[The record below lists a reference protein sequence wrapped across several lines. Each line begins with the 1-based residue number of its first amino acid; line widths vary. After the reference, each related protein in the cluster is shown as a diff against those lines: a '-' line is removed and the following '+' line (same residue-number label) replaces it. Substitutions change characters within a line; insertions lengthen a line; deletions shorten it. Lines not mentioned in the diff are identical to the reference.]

1 MTQSF
6 QQRFASLAERAEQ
19 AILQDLTIPPL
30 PEAVLME
37 AMAYSLSSGGK
48 RFRPVLMLA
57 SGELLNLPETL
68 LFPFARALEMIHT
81 YSLIHDDLPA
91 MDNDDLRRGRP
102 TNHKVFGEDMAIL
115 AGDALLNRAYE
126 VMFEAL
132 ASSSDLYRGIR
143 AAGCIARAAGATGM
157 VGGQVLDMLG
167 ERVDLTK
174 RLVPADLSHVKE
186 ADSTTDAMSDL
197 AQLQRMHALKTGALI
212 RAAVEVPAM
221 LGGTGQQEYAALM
234 IYADQLGLSFQ
245 IRDDLLDLQGSEAEL
260 GKPVGS
266 DMRNGKRTFV
276 TILGSDGAQEALD
289 EATRRAIGALE
300 PFGERAS
307 FLDELARF
315 VATRTH

>member
-1 MTQSF
+1 MTHPF
-6 QQRFASLAERAEQ
+6 QQHFSNLAERAEQ
-19 AILQDLTIPPL
+19 ALSQDLAIPAL

-115 AGDALLNRAYE
+115 AGDALLNKAYE

-132 ASSSDLYRGIR
+132 ASCGDASRGIK
-143 AAGCIARAAGATGM
+143 AAGCIARAAGAKGM

-167 ERVDLTK
+167 ERGGLPK
-174 RLVPADLSHVKE
+174 QWFPAGLPRARE
-186 ADSTTDAMSDL
+186 TETAADNRSDL
-197 AQLQRMHALKTGALI
+197 EQLQRMHAMKTGALI
-212 RAAVEVPAM
+212 HAAVEVPAI
-221 LGGTGQQEYAALM
+221 LSGTGQQGYAALM
-234 IYADQLGLSFQ
+234 MYADQLGLSFQ
-245 IRDDLLDLQGSEAEL
+245 IRDDLLDLHGSEAEL

-276 TILGSDGAQEALD
+276 TILGSAGAQEALD
-289 EATRRAIGALE
+289 EATRRAIGALA

-307 FLDELARF
+307 FLAELALF